1 MQPPPIKKAIPLILL
16 GAGVLFVAFHILVN
30 SAAWIKSSFAK
41 IDHPTTY
48 RFTTYDKL
56 LHEVVKGDA
65 VDYATL
71 KKSPLLDK
79 AVAELE
85 VVAPDKL
92 NSDKEKLCYWLNSYN
107 MLMLKSL
114 SDRYPIES
122 PRKLGNSISFRK
134 FTIGGDS
141 YSVRDIIDFK
151 LSPFFK
157 RNPLLTFVVCG
168 GAKGEPPLL
177 NHALEPDTVMI
188 DAQKGLDN
196 FVNNPANTR
205 YDEVAGVFFIS
216 PYFQRYDDYFV
227 AYFESPHMLAA
238 SHMTKSVP
246 AANVSLLKRFTRNF
260 DWRLNDIDP
269 AVEQPKP
276 SDEKTTKSENKLT
289 DDKQNSSTKSDK

>member
-1 MQPPPIKKAIPLILL
+1 MQPPPIKKALPIILL
-16 GAGVLFVAFHILVN
+16 ATGALFVAFHILMN
-30 SAAWIKSSFAK
+30 GSAWIKSAFTK
-41 IDHPTTY
+41 IEHPATY
-48 RFTTYDKL
+48 RFTAYDKL

-71 KKSPLLDK
+71 KTSPLLDK
-79 AVAELE
+79 AVEELS

-114 SDRYPIES
+114 SDRYPISS
-122 PRKLGNSISFRK
+122 PRKLGNSLSFRK
-134 FTIGGDS
+134 FTIGGDT

-168 GAKGEPPLL
+168 GAKGEPALL
-177 NHALEPDTVMI
+177 DHSLEPATVI
-188 DAQKGLDN
+188 ADAQKGLDN

-216 PYFQRYDDYFV
+216 PYFQRYDDYFS

-238 SHMTKSVP
+238 THMKKSVP
-246 AANVSLLKRFTRNF
+246 VVNVSLLKRFTRDF
-260 DWRLNDIDP
+260 DWRLNDIEP
-269 AVEQPKP
+269 AAQ
-276 SDEKTTKSENKLT
+276 TKSGE
-289 DDKQNSSTKSDK
+289 Q